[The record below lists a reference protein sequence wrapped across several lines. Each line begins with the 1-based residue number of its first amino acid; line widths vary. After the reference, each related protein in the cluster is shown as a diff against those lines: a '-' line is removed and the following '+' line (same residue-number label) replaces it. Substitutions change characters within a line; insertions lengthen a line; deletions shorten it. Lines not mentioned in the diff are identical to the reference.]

1 MKPTFQ
7 LPNYPIWVGPLAQT
21 FPAWFES
28 AGYTQVFL
36 IADAETRK
44 HCLPIFLQETG
55 LSPDVPGT
63 TIPAGEHFK
72 NMHTCAHIWQ
82 DMLAAGL
89 DRKALVI
96 NLGGGVVGDMGGF
109 CAATYKRGVDFVQI
123 PTTLLSMTDASV
135 GGKLGIDFN
144 GIKNAIGLFGDPV
157 AVFADPIFF
166 NTLSERELRSGFAE
180 VIKHAI
186 IGDAELWDQL
196 QQLADLRVVH
206 WPGLLKASIAVK
218 VKVVEL
224 DPFEKNLRAV
234 LNFGHTIGH
243 AIESYF
249 LNSDTPLTHGEAIAI
264 GMFCEAELA
273 PASTRLPRAALA
285 KLLRRFFPYRAIPA
299 EAFPALWELMQQDKK
314 NTSGK
319 VRIALPDA
327 EPCRLHV
334 LEPALVELERSLTVY
349 NDTMRAGL

>member
-157 AVFADPIFF
+157 AVFSDPIFF

-186 IGDAELWDQL
+186 IGDAELWDHL
-196 QQLADLRVVH
+196 QQLADLRAVQM
-206 WPGLLKASIAVK
+206 LL
-218 VKVVEL
+218 
-224 DPFEKNLRAV
+224 
-234 LNFGHTIGH
+234 GH
-243 AIESYF
+243 ADISTTTIY
-249 LNSDTPLTHGEAIAI
+249 THIAR
-264 GMFCEAELA
+264 E
-273 PASTRLPRAALA
+273 RLKSLHEHHHPR
-285 KLLRRFFPYRAIPA
+285 
-299 EAFPALWELMQQDKK
+299 
-314 NTSGK
+314 G
-319 VRIALPDA
+319 
-327 EPCRLHV
+327 
-334 LEPALVELERSLTVY
+334 
-349 NDTMRAGL
+349 

>member
-1 MKPTFQ
+1 
-7 LPNYPIWVGPLAQT
+7 
-21 FPAWFES
+21 
-28 AGYTQVFL
+28 
-36 IADAETRK
+36 
-44 HCLPIFLQETG
+44 
-55 LSPDVPGT
+55 
-63 TIPAGEHFK
+63 
-72 NMHTCAHIWQ
+72 
-82 DMLAAGL
+82 
-89 DRKALVI
+89 
-96 NLGGGVVGDMGGF
+96 
-109 CAATYKRGVDFVQI
+109 
-123 PTTLLSMTDASV
+123 
-135 GGKLGIDFN
+135 
-144 GIKNAIGLFGDPV
+144 
-157 AVFADPIFF
+157 
-166 NTLSERELRSGFAE
+166 
-180 VIKHAI
+180 
-186 IGDAELWDQL
+186 
-196 QQLADLRVVH
+196 
-206 WPGLLKASIAVK
+206 
-218 VKVVEL
+218 VVEL

-349 NDTMRAGL
+349 NDTMKAGL